1 MVSFILPLPETRRCF
16 LFLHC
21 GNLMWLWEAY
31 LMKVLGPSKTVGPKS
46 ILIFTWMY
54 TLLLAICQ
62 TYYLSI
68 SISLWLQQLPLLRNW
83 SQLWFSIFIFLS
95 RFGVIVVLR
104 TKFFEGSKKWLIFRV
119 FFFNTF
125 SYCNMEVMTSSFL
138 RIRVE
143 TGSPQHP
150 FYDKSF
156 QKNRNKK
163 GDFLNLIKSTTETYN

>member
-21 GNLMWLWEAY
+21 GNLMWFWEAK
-31 LMKVLGPSKTVGPKS
+31 LMKGLGPSKTIGPKS
-46 ILIFTWMY
+46 ILIFIWMY

-62 TYYLSI
+62 TSHLSA
-68 SISLWLQQLPLLRNW
+68 SISLWLQQFPFLRSW
-83 SQLWFSIFIFLS
+83 SQLCFSIFILLS

-138 RIRVE
+138 CIRVE
-143 TGSPQHP
+143 TGSPP
-150 FYDKSF
+150 TPI
-156 QKNRNKK
+156 
-163 GDFLNLIKSTTETYN
+163 LW